1 MDARRAPVVASKARS
16 RPSLNGAGPSRPL
29 ATTVTRAAA
38 FLAAAFC
45 CTVLAQ
51 EAPRGGA
58 LFLVADPSL
67 ADPNFDRTVVLV
79 ARHPEVAGPVGV
91 IINRPTAIAV
101 ERAFPDAG
109 KLAGAEDKLYVGG
122 PVSRHVFFYVLRAPE
137 PPPDAVEVAEG
148 VYLGWNPKHL
158 KALLERD
165 KPLEGLR
172 IYAGHAAWAPGQLEA
187 EVARGFW
194 KSARPDARSIF
205 ATRPENLWPELIR
218 RAAATPAR
226 LQLRAGDHKGGS
238 PWH

>member
-1 MDARRAPVVASKARS
+1 
-16 RPSLNGAGPSRPL
+16 
-29 ATTVTRAAA
+29 VTRAGV
-38 FLAAAFC
+38 FLAAALC
-45 CTVLAQ
+45 CTALAQ

-67 ADPNFDRTVVLV
+67 ADPNFGKTVVLV
-79 ARHPEVAGPVGV
+79 ARHAEVAGPIGV
-91 IINRPTAIAV
+91 VINRPTQIEIGRV
-101 ERAFPDAG
+101 FPDA
-109 KLAGAEDKLYVGG
+109 KNLAGIEDRLYVGG
-122 PVSRHVFFYVLRAPE
+122 PVARHVFFYVLRAAE
-137 PPPDAVEVAEG
+137 PPPDAVEVADG

-158 KALLERD
+158 KALLERN
-165 KPLEGLR
+165 KPLDGLR

-205 ATRPENLWPELIR
+205 ATRPETLWPELIR

-226 LQLRAGDHKGGS
+226 FELPAGDHKGGS

>member
-1 MDARRAPVVASKARS
+1 
-16 RPSLNGAGPSRPL
+16 
-29 ATTVTRAAA
+29 VTRAAA
-38 FLAAAFC
+38 FLAAAAC

-67 ADPNFDRTVVLV
+67 TEPNFGKTVVLV
-79 ARHPEVAGPVGV
+79 ARHAEVAGPIGV

-101 ERAFPDAG
+101 ERAFPDAR
-109 KLAGAEDKLYVGG
+109 KLAGSGDKLYVGG
-122 PVSRHVFFYVLRAPE
+122 PVARHVFFYVLRTSE

-187 EVARGFW
+187 EVAHGFW

-218 RAAATPAR
+218 RASATPVR
-226 LQLRAGDHKGGS
+226 LRHSAGDHKGGS
-238 PWH
+238 TWH

>member
-1 MDARRAPVVASKARS
+1 MPYLRS
-16 RPSLNGAGPSRPL
+16 MSLLLAGA
-29 ATTVTRAAA
+29 ACCAA
-38 FLAAAFC
+38 
-45 CTVLAQ
+45 LAQ
-51 EAPRGGA
+51 EAPRAGA

-67 ADPNFDRTVVLV
+67 ADPNFDKTVVLV
-79 ARHPEVAGPVGV
+79 ARHGEVAGPIGV
-91 IINRPTAIAV
+91 IINRPTAIAI
-101 ERAFPDAG
+101 ERAFPDA
-109 KLAGAEDKLYVGG
+109 KNLAGIEDRLYVGG
-122 PVSRHVFFYVLRAPE
+122 PVARHVFFYVLRASAT
-137 PPPDAVEVAEG
+137 PPDAVEVTEG

-158 KALLERD
+158 KALLERA

-226 LQLRAGDHKGGS
+226 WELPAGANRGGS

>member
-1 MDARRAPVVASKARS
+1 M
-16 RPSLNGAGPSRPL
+16 
-29 ATTVTRAAA
+29 TRAAA

-45 CTVLAQ
+45 CTALAQ
-51 EAPRGGA
+51 DAPRGGA

-67 ADPNFDRTVVLV
+67 VDPNFDRTVVLV
-79 ARHPEVAGPVGV
+79 ARHADVPGPIGV
-91 IINRPTAIAV
+91 VINRPTAIAV

-109 KLAGAEDKLYVGG
+109 KVAGAADKLYVGG
-122 PVSRHVFFYVLRAPE
+122 PVARHVFFYVLRARE

-205 ATRPENLWPELIR
+205 ATRPETLWPELIR

-226 LQLRAGDHKGGS
+226 LDLRAGDHQGGT